1 MSQPETDSSTN
12 VDSNESA
19 VIIGAGPAGVTAAYE
34 LVTRSKVKPVIL
46 EKSDIIGGLARTLNY
61 KGNRLDIGPHRFFS
75 KSDRVMDWWMNL
87 IPVAA
92 ENGNEQTITYH
103 NASRTVKTHG
113 GADPETDDLAMLT
126 VKRRTRIYFM
136 RKFFDYPISL
146 KLETFTN
153 LGLVKTM
160 RIGFSYAKSL
170 IAPIKPET
178 NLEEFIT

>member
-34 LVTRSKVKPVIL
+34 LVTRSKVKPIIL

-61 KGNRLDIGPHRFFS
+61 KGNRIDIGPHRFFS

-87 IPVAA
+87 MPAA
-92 ENGNEQTITYH
+92 EGNGKEHTITYQ
-103 NASRTVKTHG
+103 NASRTVTSNRDS
-113 GADPETDDLAMLT
+113 ADPEKHDLVLLT
-126 VKRRTRIYFM
+126 VQRRTRIYFM

-153 LGLVKTM
+153 LGLVKTIK
-160 RIGFSYAKSL
+160 IGFSYLKAM
-170 IAPIKPET
+170 IAPIKPEN
-178 NLEEFIT
+178 NL